1 MTVMGG
7 ADNVKPY
14 RAFVCQTLNE
24 WGYPAKDRSGKL
36 DVMEEPHLG
45 RLINKLN
52 GQTDKKDL
60 NFVSPQSQ
68 PTQKGEVQ

>member
-7 ADNVKPY
+7 SDGVKPY

-36 DVMEEPHLG
+36 NVVEEPHLG
-45 RLINKLN
+45 KLINKLN
-52 GQTDKKDL
+52 GLEQKKDL
-60 NFVSPQSQ
+60 TFVDPQSQ
-68 PTQKGEVQ
+68 PAQKGEVQ